1 MFLRTAPAVL
11 GVPCRL
17 GGEAACQC
25 AKLPIALS
33 DSCSVAL
40 PAAKRR
46 LGALLSCVGFGW
58 YEGRAMRQ
66 KKGER
71 VWGQAGGE
79 CGWECCLGAEVAW
92 WRTYVQVDDG
102 EEVGMGCGRPR

>member
-58 YEGRAMRQ
+58 YEERAMGQRKGEGVRGRAVEGVLMGDWCSVVECIR
-66 KKGER
+66 
-71 VWGQAGGE
+71 AGGRWCA
-79 CGWECCLGAEVAW
+79 CGAS
-92 WRTYVQVDDG
+92 
-102 EEVGMGCGRPR
+102 